1 MSEPAT
7 QVSTFTEERAIDES
21 LTTSLTGGNDNREIE
36 GNEKPNERQDGA
48 SSSKPGVLI
57 VDWDGPDDPQN
68 PKNWSYRKKWVATL
82 VVSSFTFISPVSS
95 SMIDPAANDMSRELG
110 ITSSVV
116 TALIISVFV
125 LAYAIGPLLL
135 GPLSEIF
142 GRSRVVQLATLFYLA
157 WNIGCGF
164 AQNTGQL
171 VAFRFLAGLGGSAPL
186 LIGGAMIS
194 DTWGT
199 HERGKAIAIY
209 SIAPLLGP
217 IIGPVAGAW
226 IAEKSTWRWVF
237 WSTSILCVAVQI
249 LGLFFLHE
257 TFAPILLEQKAKE
270 MRQSMDLEN
279 GPYKNLRTIYDSPD
293 RSWKAIMTRSLT
305 RPFMF
310 FFKEPIL
317 QVFGVYIAF
326 VFGVFY
332 LFLTTIPL
340 KFGGAYHQPP
350 GIAGLHY
357 VAIGI
362 GFIGASQINARVI
375 DPIYAYLTK
384 KNADDGRPEYR
395 LPSMVPATLMLP
407 VGLLIDGWSAQAHG
421 IALVGA
427 GIVLNH
433 QSVEMYVVDMFGL
446 YSASALAA
454 VAFVRS
460 IAGFAFPLF
469 APQMYRVLGFG
480 KGDTI
485 LAAVSIVIG
494 CPAPFVFWKY
504 GERIRNASRYTR
516 NPALN
521 A

>member
-1 MSEPAT
+1 M
-7 QVSTFTEERAIDES
+7 V
-21 LTTSLTGGNDNREIE
+21 
-36 GNEKPNERQDGA
+36 
-48 SSSKPGVLI
+48 
-57 VDWDGPDDPQN
+57 
-68 PKNWSYRKKWVATL
+68 
-82 VVSSFTFISPVSS
+82 
-95 SMIDPAANDMSRELG
+95 
-110 ITSSVV
+110 
-116 TALIISVFV
+116 
-125 LAYAIGPLLL
+125 AIGPLLL

-186 LIGGAMIS
+186 SIGGAMIS

-257 TFAPILLEQKAKE
+257 I
-270 MRQSMDLEN
+270 
-279 GPYKNLRTIYDSPD
+279 
-293 RSWKAIMTRSLT
+293 
-305 RPFMF
+305 
-310 FFKEPIL
+310 
-317 QVFGVYIAF
+317 
-326 VFGVFY
+326 
-332 LFLTTIPL
+332 FLTTIPL

-384 KNADDGRPEYR
+384 KNADDGRP
-395 LPSMVPATLMLP
+395 
-407 VGLLIDGWSAQAHG
+407 
-421 IALVGA
+421 
-427 GIVLNH
+427 
-433 QSVEMYVVDMFGL
+433 
-446 YSASALAA
+446 
-454 VAFVRS
+454 
-460 IAGFAFPLF
+460 
-469 APQMYRVLGFG
+469 
-480 KGDTI
+480 DTT
-485 LAAVSIVIG
+485 
-494 CPAPFVFWKY
+494 CT
-504 GERIRNASRYTR
+504 EC
-516 NPALN
+516 
-521 A
+521 